1 MTIREVIKEAWFD
14 LTGGQRVVVTVI
26 TLVLAIV
33 MLSGWISSLRAEYR
47 VRQAESTANRALKKA
62 ADIAAEILKRE
73 KALAKIEEKRDEKQK
88 ELDAVAANTNS
99 DRAEY
104 DRAVREPR
112 TDNVSAEQ
120 LCAELAD
127 LGYPCYR

>member
-14 LTGGQRVVVTVI
+14 LTNGQRICVMVVS
-26 TLVLAIV
+26 LVLIIV
-33 MLSGWISSLRAEYR
+33 LLSGWISSIKSEIAVRRAE
-47 VRQAESTANRALKKA
+47 ATANRALKKA

-73 KALAKIEEKRDEKQK
+73 KELAKTEAKRDEKQK
-88 ELDAVAANTNS
+88 ELDAAAGNVDR

-104 DRAVREPR
+104 DRAVNEPR
-112 TDNVSAEQ
+112 TDNPSAEQ
-120 LCAELAD
+120 LCRELAE